1 MALKRRLDARR
12 LKRETAINK
21 EKELKENLL

>member
-21 EKELKENLL
+21 EKELKETLL